1 MWLGASVPLCR
12 CALRLECPPLLLK
25 VKVAQSCPTLCDP
38 MDCIVHRILQA
49 RILEW
54 VAVPFSKE
62 SSQPRDRTQV
72 SHIAG
77 GFLGWGAR
85 SNMVQQRWKILCAT
99 TKTWLDLRKSKGIPK
114 TLYFWHLS
122 PSSPSRTPMFV
133 LSSGFSQNF
142 ISILSTNLTM
152 DLGKSFVFVY
162 VCEFFFLIYISESL
176 DSRWVRLGTPN
187 AGGLGSIPG
196 WGTRSCKHTTTKSPY
211 AATQCGLNT

>member
-1 MWLGASVPLCR
+1 
-12 CALRLECPPLLLK
+12 
-25 VKVAQSCPTLCDP
+25 
-38 MDCIVHRILQA
+38 MDCIVPRILQA

-114 TLYFWHLS
+114 TLYF
-122 PSSPSRTPMFV
+122 
-133 LSSGFSQNF
+133 
-142 ISILSTNLTM
+142 
-152 DLGKSFVFVY
+152 
-162 VCEFFFLIYISESL
+162 
-176 DSRWVRLGTPN
+176 
-187 AGGLGSIPG
+187 
-196 WGTRSCKHTTTKSPY
+196 
-211 AATQCGLNT
+211 